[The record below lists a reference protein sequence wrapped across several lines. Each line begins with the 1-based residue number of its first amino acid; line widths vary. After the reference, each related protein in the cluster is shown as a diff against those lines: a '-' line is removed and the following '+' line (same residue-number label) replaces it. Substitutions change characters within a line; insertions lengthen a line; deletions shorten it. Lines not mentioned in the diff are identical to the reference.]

1 MNLRQAN
8 IEDISV
14 IQEIAEIAFRET
26 YSSIL
31 SAEQLSYMLDMM
43 YSTSSL
49 ERQLREGQEFILL
62 SEADTYLG
70 FVSYEANFDGKGAMK
85 LHKLYLLPQY
95 KGRGL
100 GRILVEAVLEK
111 GRELEAVAVRLN
123 MNRNNQTYDF
133 YTHIGFVVVGEE
145 DIDIG
150 RGYLMEDYIFEKTL

>member
-70 FVSYEANFDGKGAMK
+70 FVSYEANYDGRGAMK

-100 GRILVEAVLEK
+100 GRILVEAVLQK
-111 GRELEAVAVRLN
+111 GYELGAVAVRLN

-133 YTHIGFVVVGEE
+133 YTHMGFVVVGEE
-145 DIDIG
+145 DINIG
-150 RGYLMEDYIFEKTL
+150 SGYLMEDYIFEKAL